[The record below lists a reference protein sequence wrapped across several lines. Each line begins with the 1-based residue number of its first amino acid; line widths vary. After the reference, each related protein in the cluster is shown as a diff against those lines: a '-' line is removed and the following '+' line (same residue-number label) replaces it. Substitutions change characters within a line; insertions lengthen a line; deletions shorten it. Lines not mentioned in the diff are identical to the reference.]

1 MVLFRLIRPQPLLQC
16 VPRISPAASLAFSS
30 SPCVANPAAP
40 TFSSTGDTK
49 SLVTQLGLS
58 KIGHVIIRGKV
69 NIPFPKSYNVNIE
82 EFLPGAI
89 GAAGLVTKAASQGN
103 WEELEGLV
111 DPACIQGLKS
121 NLENYS
127 QPLRDLIALDP
138 EDVFLSFIA
147 NDVDCQEGNN
157 LQVVT
162 FSFPGFSKLQRVQGV
177 VNQRMAELKE
187 MKELNNERLKEIIAE
202 VREENSID
210 PQAIFNDNEILIGNY
225 RLERQNS
232 DSQWTVTEVGQANMR
247 DSMQAY
253 FRFRWRGRLGIHLK
267 MDKPFLT
274 VLRADYFT
282 DWIALMI
289 FSTFFFGAPGM
300 R

>member
-16 VPRISPAASLAFSS
+16 VPRMPPSLAFSS

-40 TFSSTGDTK
+40 TFNSTGDT
-49 SLVTQLGLS
+49 STLVTKLGLS

-69 NIPFPKSYNVNIE
+69 NIPFPKSYNLNID
-82 EFLPGAI
+82 EFLPVATE
-89 GAAGLVTKAASQGN
+89 AAGLVTQAASQGN
-103 WEELEGLV
+103 WEDLEGLV
-111 DPACIQGLKS
+111 DSACIEGLKS
-121 NLENYS
+121 QLESYS
-127 QPLRDLIALDP
+127 QPLRDLIVLDP

-147 NDVDCQEGNN
+147 NDVDNQDGNN

-162 FSFPGFSKLQRVQGV
+162 FSLPGFSKVRQVQGV
-177 VNQRMAELKE
+177 VRKRMEELKE

-225 RLERQNS
+225 RLERQNP
-232 DSQWTVTEVGQANMR
+232 DSQWTITEVGQSNMR
-247 DSMQAY
+247 DCMQAY

-267 MDKPFLT
+267 LDKPFLS
-274 VLRADYFT
+274 VLRVDYFT

>member
-16 VPRISPAASLAFSS
+16 VPRMPPSLAFSS

-40 TFSSTGDTK
+40 TFNSTGDT
-49 SLVTQLGLS
+49 STLVTKLGLS

-69 NIPFPKSYNVNIE
+69 NIPFPKSYNLNID
-82 EFLPGAI
+82 EFLPVATE
-89 GAAGLVTKAASQGN
+89 AAGLVTQAASQGN
-103 WEELEGLV
+103 WEDLEGLV
-111 DPACIQGLKS
+111 DSACIEGLKS
-121 NLENYS
+121 QLESYS
-127 QPLRDLIALDP
+127 QPLRDLIVLDP

-147 NDVDCQEGNN
+147 NDVDNQDGNN

-162 FSFPGFSKLQRVQGV
+162 FSLPGFSKVRQVQWV
-177 VNQRMAELKE
+177 VRKRMEELKE
-187 MKELNNERLKEIIAE
+187 MKELNNERMKEIIAE
-202 VREENSID
+202 VRKENSID
-210 PQAIFNDNEILIGNY
+210 PAAIFNDNEILIGNY

-232 DSQWTVTEVGQANMR
+232 DCQWTMTEVGQANMR
-247 DSMQAY
+247 DCMQAY

-267 MDKPFLT
+267 LDKPFLS
-274 VLRADYFT
+274 VLRFDYLT

-289 FSTFFFGAPGM
+289 FSTSFFGAPGM